1 MLRTGPL
8 HATHA
13 AMSDPADEP
22 NVVTAAQL
30 GLVRCSACGLVVQAP
45 EAGRHAICPR
55 CEAPLHRRLP
65 NSLAR
70 TWALLIAA
78 AVLYIPANLF
88 PIMRTA
94 SLGEVPQSDT
104 ILSGVV
110 ELWVRGS
117 WDLAIIVFVASIV
130 VPLLKIAILM
140 TLLITTG
147 RHSSWRRK
155 ERGKLY
161 RFVEFIGHWSML
173 DIFVVALMAA
183 LVRFQSLADVTPG
196 PGAVA
201 FGAVVVLTMLASKSF
216 DERLIWDP
224 PEGSDAS

>member
-1 MLRTGPL
+1 
-8 HATHA
+8 
-13 AMSDPADEP
+13 MSEP
-22 NVVTAAQL
+22 TVITAAQL
-30 GLVRCSACGLVVQAP
+30 GLIRCSACSLVVQEP

>member
-1 MLRTGPL
+1 
-8 HATHA
+8 
-13 AMSDPADEP
+13 MSEP
-22 NVVTAAQL
+22 NVITAAQL
-30 GLVRCSACGLVVQAP
+30 GLIRCSACSLVVQEP
-45 EAGRHAICPR
+45 EADRHAICPR

-65 NSLAR
+65 HSLSR
-70 TWALLIAA
+70 TWALLISAA
-78 AVLYIPANLF
+78 MLYIPANML

-147 RHSSWRRK
+147 RRSSWRRK

-201 FGAVVVLTMLASKSF
+201 FGAVVVLTMLASKTF

-224 PEGSDAS
+224 PEGSDAP

>member
-1 MLRTGPL
+1 
-8 HATHA
+8 
-13 AMSDPADEP
+13 MSEP
-22 NVVTAAQL
+22 NVITATQL
-30 GLVRCSACGLVVQAP
+30 GLVRCSACSLVVQEP

>member
-1 MLRTGPL
+1 L
-8 HATHA
+8 
-13 AMSDPADEP
+13 SEP
-22 NVVTAAQL
+22 NVITATQL
-30 GLVRCSACGLVVQAP
+30 GLVRCSACSLVVQEP

>member
-1 MLRTGPL
+1 MS
-8 HATHA
+8 A
-13 AMSDPADEP
+13 AIDDSR
-22 NVVTAAQL
+22 VVTAAQL
-30 GLVRCSACGLVVQAP
+30 GLMRCDACGLVLEAPRQARC
-45 EAGRHAICPR
+45 ANCPR
-55 CEAPLHRRLP
+55 CGAPLHRRQP

-78 AVLYIPANLF
+78 TVLYIPANLL
-88 PIMRTA
+88 PIMRTV

-117 WDLAIIVFVASIV
+117 WDLAVIVFVASIV
-130 VPLLKIAILM
+130 VPLAKIAILAM
-140 TLLITTG
+140 LLLTTG
-147 RHSSWRRK
+147 AHSRWRRR
-155 ERGKLY
+155 ERSRIY

-196 PGAVA
+196 PGAAA

-216 DERLIWDP
+216 DPRLIWDP
-224 PEGSDAS
+224 PE